1 MSADLRQQVEA
12 ILPKWERWYPSLF
25 DAAADLGLI
34 KARVCS
40 PDSLLLSNR
49 HSAVQSAAEAAHREK
64 WGGTDEPGRGS
75 RRGRRKKRPRRK

>member
-1 MSADLRQQVEA
+1 MSASLREQVEA
-12 ILPKWERWYPSLF
+12 VLPKWERWYPSLF

-49 HSAVQSAAEAAHREK
+49 HASVQSQAQAAHREK
-64 WGGTDEPGRGS
+64 WGGTEEPGRNAP
-75 RRGRRKKRPRRK
+75 RRGKKKRHKRR